1 MNTKIVTAPDG
12 TAIATQEWGNPRGR
26 EILFL
31 HGFNQCH
38 MSWQRQY
45 ADPALA
51 AKFRMVTLDLR
62 GHGSSGKPRDAKAY
76 ADDRLWADD
85 IDAVIKAFGLRRPVL
100 VGWSYAGRVIADYL
114 RSYGD
119 AHIAGIDFV
128 SARSGTDPKFFGEAR
143 KHFAAMRSEDLAENI
158 AGTRAF
164 LRACFEI
171 QPAEEDFEIM
181 LAFNM
186 VVPAEV
192 RSGVLTRPADTHEAI
207 AKLSVPVL
215 VTHGTADRIIL
226 RAMGD
231 FTAAT
236 VKGSKLSIY
245 DGIGHAPF
253 WEDAAR
259 FNRELT
265 ELVESAK

>member
-12 TAIATQEWGNPRGR
+12 TPLAAQEWGNPQGR

-45 ADPALA
+45 TDA
-51 AKFRMVTLDLR
+51 AMAQKFRMITIDLR
-62 GHGSSGKPRDAKAY
+62 GHGASGKPLGASAY
-76 ADDRLWADD
+76 ADDKIWADD
-85 IDAVIKAFGLRRPVL
+85 VAAVIAAFGLKRPVL
-100 VGWSYAGRVIADYL
+100 VGWSYAGRVMADYL
-114 RSYGD
+114 RSFGD
-119 AHIAGIDFV
+119 RHIAGINFV
-128 SARSGTDPKFFGEAR
+128 SARAGTDPKFFGAVR
-143 KHFAAMRSEDLAENI
+143 KHFAAMKSEDLAENI
-158 AGTRAF
+158 EGTRIF

-171 QPAEEDFEIM
+171 QPSQEDFEIM

-186 VVPAEV
+186 VVPAYA
-192 RSGVLTRPADTHEAI
+192 RAGILARAPDTHEAI
-207 AKLSVPVL
+207 SKISAPTLI
-215 VTHGTADRIIL
+215 THGAEDQIIL
-226 RAMGD
+226 RGMGD

-236 VKGSKLSIY
+236 VKGSKLSVY

-253 WEDAAR
+253 WEDAGR

-265 ELVESAK
+265 QLVEGAR